1 MMGNKKLQVW
11 LPLLFALV
19 MIAGMFI
26 GYKLNSDSG
35 GKKNF
40 FSGNRR
46 NSLQEALDL
55 IKLKYVDSIDVDSL
69 EGMAIKEVMNE
80 LDPHSV
86 YLSPEEVKEAD
97 EDLEGKFEGIGV
109 EFNVFDDTVNAIY
122 VIPDAPGDKAGLKI
136 GDKLLEV
143 NGSSLTK
150 KGMGFDEIKNM
161 IRGPKGTQAK
171 FKLLRGSQ
179 LMSITVDRGTI
190 PVPSVDADY
199 MIDKKT
205 GYIRLNKFS
214 STSYEEFMDAMETLK
229 KENLQSLILDLRDN
243 GGGLMDEAV
252 DIADE
257 FLEGDKLIVYTQGVN
272 SKKRE
277 YRCKRPGIF
286 EKGNLVV
293 LVDERSASASEV
305 LTGALQDWCRAK
317 IIGRRT
323 FGKGLVQDQYPLSDG
338 SALRLTIARYYTPLG
353 RSIQRSYEKGKKL
366 YMDEFMDRYNNGE
379 LVYADSNKIHNGK
392 YFITNCSD
400 TVFGGG
406 GIMPD
411 FFIPIDTILYSAQ
424 INDLFTGSLFNSFVY
439 RYYLQTKQ
447 QLDQYKTVTEFI
459 ANIDATK
466 LWDAFTK
473 YPGTTPA
480 IQSIK
485 GKEKERIQERM
496 KGILAR
502 YKWRNPG
509 LYQVLNTND
518 PLVNTALQQV
528 KK

>member
-11 LPLLFALV
+11 LPLIFSLIL
-19 MIAGMFI
+19 IAGMFL
-26 GYKLNSDSG
+26 GYELRKPAG
-35 GKKNF
+35 GKNNF
-40 FSGNRR
+40 FASNNR

-55 IKLKYVDSIDVDSL
+55 IKLKYVDSFYVDSL
-69 EGMAIKEVMNE
+69 EGKAIREVMNE

-86 YLSPEEVKEAD
+86 YLTPTEVKEAN
-97 EDLEGKFEGIGV
+97 EDMEGKFEGIGV

-143 NGSSLTK
+143 NDSSLTK
-150 KGMGFDEIKNM
+150 KGLDFEKIKNL

-171 FKLLRGSQ
+171 FKLLRGNQ
-179 LMSITVDRGTI
+179 LMNITVDRGTI
-190 PVPSVDADY
+190 PVPSVDAAY
-199 MIDKKT
+199 MIDKKS

-229 KENLQSLILDLRDN
+229 KGDLQYLILDLRDN
-243 GGGLMDEAV
+243 GGGLMEEAV

-257 FLEGDKLIVYTQGVN
+257 FLEGEKLIVYTEGVN

-277 YRCKRPGIF
+277 YRCKRSGIF
-286 EKGNLVV
+286 EKGNLAV

-366 YMDEFMDRYNNGE
+366 YMDKFMDRYNNGE
-379 LVYADSNKIHNGK
+379 LLHADSNKIHNGK
-392 YFITNCSD
+392 YFVTNCRD
-400 TVFGGG
+400 TVYGGG

-411 FFIPIDTILYSAQ
+411 IFVPIDTTLYTPH
-424 INDLFTGSLFNSFVY
+424 INDFFTSSLFNSFVY
-439 RYYLQTKQ
+439 NYYLQNKQ
-447 QLDQYKTVTEFI
+447 QLDQYKTISEFI
-459 ANIDATK
+459 KNVDAVK
-466 LWDAFTK
+466 LWDAFVK
-473 YPGTTPA
+473 YPGAANA
-480 IQSIK
+480 IQAI
-485 GKEKERIQERM
+485 KEKEKKRVQERM
-496 KGILAR
+496 KGLLAR

-509 LYQVLNTND
+509 LYQVLNIND

-528 KK
+528 EK